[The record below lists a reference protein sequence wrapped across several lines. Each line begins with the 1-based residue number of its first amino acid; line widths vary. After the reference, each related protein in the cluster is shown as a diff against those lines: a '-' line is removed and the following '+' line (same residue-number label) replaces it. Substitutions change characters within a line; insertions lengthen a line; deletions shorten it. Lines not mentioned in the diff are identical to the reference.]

1 MQEEKTE
8 TEQTEVEDNGIEVH
22 SVETDLKMLSDKE
35 ESMQESMTT
44 ETTEVDESENV
55 EDKPKEDA
63 KEEPKEETKR
73 KSRSQRK
80 IEKQAKEL
88 KELREQVQ
96 KQESSESKEE
106 ADDTPDIDDFETFE
120 EYEKALKVHES
131 EEETEETE
139 GVDPVMDNKVEEL
152 FEYGEEDY
160 ENFTKLVQ
168 AEDLAYSEDMLE
180 FTVNSDKGTDIAYY
194 LATHK
199 DKAREIAG
207 LDHRDMEKA
216 LLRIE
221 ISLEDGTQKKV
232 QTTKAPKPIT
242 PVTGSSATSK
252 SLNDEN
258 LSFEEHEALLNA
270 QKMKSAGGFI

>member
-22 SVETDLKMLSDKE
+22 SIETDLKMLSDKE

-96 KQESSESKEE
+96 KQESSESEE
-106 ADDTPDIDDFETFE
+106 DADNTPDIDDFETFE

-131 EEETEETE
+131 EEETEATNPE
-139 GVDPVMDNKVEEL
+139 MDNKVEEL

-160 ENFTKLVQ
+160 ENFTELVR
-168 AEDLAYSEDMLE
+168 ADDLAYSEDMLE
-180 FTVNSDKGTDIAYY
+180 FTVNSDKGTDLAYY

-270 QKMKSAGGFI
+270 QKTKSAGGFI